1 MSNTIKTPKSAYII
15 LGIGVAL
22 GTLATASILGGYT
35 VGKAYAQRSTIK
47 TIGNLST
54 ENMAMLRNMDAS
66 FAGLAEYIEP
76 AVVNIR
82 VQSKGGTDMLGNR
95 LGQVGGEGSG
105 VIIRPDGWILTND
118 HVVGGMDKVT
128 VTLNDGREFPGTVR
142 SSDYSDLAVVKI
154 EAKGLPNVQFADSN
168 RVKPG
173 QFAIAVGSPFGLE
186 NSITIGHVSALSRDT
201 MIGNPQAGSQRV
213 YPDLI
218 QTDAA
223 INQGNSGGP
232 LLDIEGR
239 VIGIN
244 TAIFSGTGGSVGIG
258 FAIPANQARLT
269 AEALIEKGKI
279 VRGFFGVDPTN
290 LKEFQKAELGVTD
303 GALIK
308 SFGESNMASPA
319 RTAGLKEGD
328 VITKIGGLLITNH
341 GDLRNA
347 MLRYGPGESVSVEYV
362 RNKARKTVSVKLVA
376 PPKPPTT
383 REPQR
388 SGDGNED
395 QFNSPNGNPNFPDL
409 NEMFPRG
416 QAEPPVEGKV
426 PPVREGKA
434 KLGVGIDILS
444 PTNRSQFHVPASMS
458 GVVITSVEPG
468 SVADR
473 LGLKIGDVIQK
484 IGDQTIASPDD
495 VSKAMANV
503 KWGDSK
509 RLKYS
514 RFGDKMQ
521 MSNETDAIFR

>member
-15 LGIGVAL
+15 LGVGVAL
-22 GTLATASILGGYT
+22 GGLATASILGGYT
-35 VGKAYAQRSTIK
+35 VGKAYAQKAAVNTV
-47 TIGNLST
+47 GNLSA
-54 ENMAMLRNMDAS
+54 ENMTMLRNMDAS
-66 FAGLAEYIEP
+66 FAGLADYIEP

-82 VQSKGGTDMLGNR
+82 VQSKGGTDMFGNR
-95 LGQVGGEGSG
+95 LGQIGGEGSG

-128 VTLNDGREFPGTVR
+128 VTLYDGREFPGTVR
-142 SSDYSDLAVVKI
+142 RSDYSDLAVVKI

-168 RVKPG
+168 RVKQG

-186 NSITIGHVSALSRDT
+186 NSVTIGHVSALSRDS
-201 MIGNPQAGSQRV
+201 MIGDARTGTQRI

-279 VRGFFGVDPTN
+279 VRGFFGVDPVN
-290 LKEFQKAELGVTD
+290 LKEFQKADLGVTE

-308 SFGESNMASPA
+308 DFGESNMASPA

-328 VITKIGGLLITNH
+328 VITKIGGLNVTNH

-347 MLRYGPGESVSVEYV
+347 MLRYGPGE
-362 RNKARKTVSVKLVA
+362 TVSV
-376 PPKPPTT
+376 
-383 REPQR
+383 
-388 SGDGNED
+388 
-395 QFNSPNGNPNFPDL
+395 
-409 NEMFPRG
+409 
-416 QAEPPVEGKV
+416 
-426 PPVREGKA
+426 
-434 KLGVGIDILS
+434 
-444 PTNRSQFHVPASMS
+444 
-458 GVVITSVEPG
+458 
-468 SVADR
+468 
-473 LGLKIGDVIQK
+473 
-484 IGDQTIASPDD
+484 
-495 VSKAMANV
+495 
-503 KWGDSK
+503 
-509 RLKYS
+509 
-514 RFGDKMQ
+514 
-521 MSNETDAIFR
+521 

>member
-15 LGIGVAL
+15 LGVGVAL
-22 GTLATASILGGYT
+22 GTIATASILGGYT
-35 VGKAYAQRSTIK
+35 VGKAYAQRTSIR
-47 TIGNLST
+47 TIGNISG
-54 ENMAMLRNMDAS
+54 ENMAMLRNIDGS

-82 VQSKGGTDMLGNR
+82 VQSSGGTDMFGNR

-128 VTLNDGREFPGTVR
+128 VTLNDGREFSGTVR
-142 SSDYSDLAVVKI
+142 RSDYSDLAVVKI
-154 EAKGLPNVQFADSN
+154 DAKELPSVQFADSN
-168 RVKPG
+168 RVRPG

-186 NSITIGHVSALSRDT
+186 NSVTIGHVSALSRDSR
-201 MIGNPQAGSQRV
+201 IGDDRTGTQRV

-279 VRGFFGVDPTN
+279 VRGFFGVDPAN
-290 LKEFQKAELGVTD
+290 LKGFQKAELGVSE

-308 SFGESNMASPA
+308 SFGESNMQSPA

-328 VITKIGGLLITNH
+328 VITKIGGLTIASH
-341 GDLRNA
+341 ADLRNA
-347 MLRYGPGESVSVEYV
+347 MFRYGPGETINVEYV
-362 RNKARKTVSVKLVA
+362 RNKVRHTVSVKLSA
-376 PPKPPTT
+376 PPAPPTT
-383 REPQR
+383 PIRPKI
-388 SGDGNED
+388 GGHGND
-395 QFNSPNGNPNFPDL
+395 QLNVPNESPTFPDL
-409 NEMFPRG
+409 DQMFPKG
-416 QAEPPVEGKV
+416 QLEPQPEGKV

-434 KLGVGIDILS
+434 RLGVTIEALTA
-444 PTNRSQFHVPASMS
+444 TNRTQFHVPKDVN
-458 GVVITSVEPG
+458 GVTITSVEPG
-468 SVADR
+468 SVAAK
-473 LGLKIGDVIQK
+473 LGLKIGDVIQM
-484 IGDQTIASPDD
+484 IGDQTVTSPED
-495 VSKAMANV
+495 VAKALTGV

-509 RLKYS
+509 RLRYS
-514 RFGDKMQ
+514 RYGAQMQ
-521 MSNETDAIFR
+521 MTNEVDALFR